1 MPCLLHLDWNKVR
14 GENAELETLPIIIP
28 LTAHIWEVFMF
39 IIQCPWCTVSLKDM
53 QVHFSIYLLFFP
65 QEFDCFSAWWLEWIE
80 YFELIHQIWKWSLNW
95 WECLT
100 VNWTFL
106 LWTFI
111 VSKCKNTAPRNT
123 DKEQKL
129 CGMLS
134 HHKYFHPLESSRH
147 LNNGAALPSLGYREE
162 RWSEKDFQR
171 SQGTQH
177 PVVGNNPTFL
187 GPMDSLKV

>member
-1 MPCLLHLDWNKVR
+1 MVWDSLHVYTSVR
-14 GENAELETLPIIIP
+14 PFKLGSKWSQRRKTLSLRHCPLPFSFSTHLGSFHVHNSLSVMHIP
-28 LTAHIWEVFMF
+28 
-39 IIQCPWCTVSLKDM
+39 LKDM
-53 QVHFSIYLLFFP
+53 QVHFSIYLLFSP

-111 VSKCKNTAPRNT
+111 VPKCKNTAPRNT
-123 DKEQKL
+123 DKEKRIHTT
-129 CGMLS
+129 LS

-147 LNNGAALPSLGYREE
+147 LSNRASLC
-162 RWSEKDFQR
+162 
-171 SQGTQH
+171 SQSWIWQGR
-177 PVVGNNPTFL
+177 VIWKGLWEVL
-187 GPMDSLKV
+187 RAPMSCSRK